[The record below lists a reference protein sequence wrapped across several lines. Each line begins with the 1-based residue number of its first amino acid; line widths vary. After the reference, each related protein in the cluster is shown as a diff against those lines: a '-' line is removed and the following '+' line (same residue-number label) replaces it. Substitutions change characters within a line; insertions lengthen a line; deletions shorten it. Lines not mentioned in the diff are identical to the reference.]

1 MPTPLPA
8 RRLFAPLALA
18 ALLAAPPA
26 AAIYIAPDLVHI
38 PADRLIANLDR
49 SVVADGDA
57 AARAARHI
65 TLGRLHAA
73 AWAQKSDKLPATSPL
88 SVVLGMPEV
97 VAGPG
102 DARVLRGAFAYL
114 GGRRGSIARTF
125 ATPGPEDAA
134 YGCDAG
140 AVAARHDH
148 EGRVVVEVFIP
159 AEPRGADAKPRPPRV
174 RVVSSTVDAP
184 AVAPCVAARVASLSF
199 PAAGADVTVR
209 QPFDFVQAPDRVA
222 PFYGFGDS
230 HVPEQVAPP
239 PADAEAVAAARRHLE
254 ASRRHYE
261 QALEADPE
269 SALATLG
276 LGWVLEQLGHR
287 DEAIARYREAFKL
300 GWAKEQRLVGL
311 GLGQQPIAVEA
322 ARHLVPLLDPEA
334 DADEIARM
342 RAAGAKL
349 DGLVRPVTPILVPLT
364 DETRLEALV
373 DAAAAVRFDLD
384 GSGADRAWGWIRPEA
399 AWLVWDG
406 AGGGEV
412 TSGLQLFGGVSFWT
426 FWEHGYAALAA
437 LDDDGD
443 GELRGAELDGLALW
457 RDADG
462 DGVSDPGEVRPVRA
476 WGVTALAT
484 RAEVHASGVP
494 FSPRGVTFADGRTR
508 PTWDWVTEGRQ
519 AAQ

>member
-1 MPTPLPA
+1 MSFTP
-8 RRLFAPLALA
+8 RLLAPLALV

-26 AAIYIAPDLVHI
+26 GAIYIAPDLVHI
-38 PADRLIANLDR
+38 PADRLIANLER

-57 AARAARHI
+57 AARAARHV

-102 DARVLRGAFAYL
+102 DAGVLRGAFAYL
-114 GGRRGSIARTF
+114 GGRRGPMARTI
-125 ATPGPEDAA
+125 ATRGPEDAA
-134 YGCDAG
+134 YGCDAA
-140 AVAARHDH
+140 AVAARHDY
-148 EGRVVVEVFIP
+148 EGRVIVEVFIP
-159 AEPRGADAKPRPPRV
+159 AKPRDADEEPRPPRV

-199 PAAGADVTVR
+199 PAGGADVTVR
-209 QPFDFVQAPDRVA
+209 QPFDFVQDPDRVA

-230 HVPEQVAPP
+230 HVPDRVAPT
-239 PADAEAVAAARRHLE
+239 PAEADAVAAARRHLE

-261 QALEADPE
+261 QALEADPK

-276 LGWVLEQLGHR
+276 LAWVLEQLGER
-287 DEAIARYREAFKL
+287 AEAIARYRTAFRL
-300 GWAKEQRLVGL
+300 AWAKEQKLVSL

-322 ARHLVPLLDPEA
+322 ARHLTPLLDPEA
-334 DADEIARM
+334 DADELARM

-364 DETRLEALV
+364 DELRLEALV
-373 DAAAAVRFDLD
+373 DARAAVRFDLD
-384 GSGADRAWGWIRPEA
+384 GSGADRAWGWIRPGA

-406 AGGGEV
+406 AGAGEV
-412 TSGLQLFGGVSFWT
+412 RSGLQLFGGVSFWS

-462 DGVSDPGEVRPVRA
+462 DGVSAPGEVRPVGA
-476 WGVTALAT
+476 WGVVALST
-484 RAEVHASGVP
+484 RVAVHASGIP
-494 FSPRGVTFADGRTR
+494 FSPEGVTFADGETR

-519 AAQ
+519 VSE